1 MWTNYTYKR
10 HLKSL
15 NVALERMNWCETF
28 IESTK
33 FYHMSVQK
41 ALLLDVSIPEGLTIR
56 ALSPQNLEYAH
67 SQYPYRH
74 DVPLT
79 FFQMLHK
86 FNKNLGIYD
95 KNGELLAWCLLHQP
109 NAFTALQVRPDRQR
123 TGLGSLLLR
132 AMANLLAV
140 EGRDSIAIIVNG
152 NEAST
157 QLFLKEGFECID
169 EVFNIKIEPSKNTTR
184 H

>member
-1 MWTNYTYKR
+1 MWAFPRASQFVLFHLRTLNTPTLNIRTVMMFLWLSSKCSINLTKTWEFTIKR
-10 HLKSL
+10 ANSL
-15 NVALERMNWCETF
+15 HGVCYINQT
-28 IESTK
+28 
-33 FYHMSVQK
+33 
-41 ALLLDVSIPEGLTIR
+41 
-56 ALSPQNLEYAH
+56 
-67 SQYPYRH
+67 
-74 DVPLT
+74 
-79 FFQMLHK
+79 
-86 FNKNLGIYD
+86 
-95 KNGELLAWCLLHQP
+95 LLH
-109 NAFTALQVRPDRQR
+109 QVRPDRQR

-184 H
+184 HWLTYLYFIICSLIKIV